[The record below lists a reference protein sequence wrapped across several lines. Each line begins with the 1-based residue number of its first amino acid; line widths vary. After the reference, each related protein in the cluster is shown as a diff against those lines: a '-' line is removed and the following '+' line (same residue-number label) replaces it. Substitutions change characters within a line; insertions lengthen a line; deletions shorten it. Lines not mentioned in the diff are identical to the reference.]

1 MSMLETQRPQQP
13 IICQATVVAENDA
26 NKEFE
31 MKLQQ
36 KLNLFCFNENSK
48 FEIDFISTG
57 F

>member
-13 IICQATVVAENDA
+13 IIYQATVVAENDA

-36 KLNLFCFNENSK
+36 NLNLFCYAK
-48 FEIDFISTG
+48 F
-57 F
+57 